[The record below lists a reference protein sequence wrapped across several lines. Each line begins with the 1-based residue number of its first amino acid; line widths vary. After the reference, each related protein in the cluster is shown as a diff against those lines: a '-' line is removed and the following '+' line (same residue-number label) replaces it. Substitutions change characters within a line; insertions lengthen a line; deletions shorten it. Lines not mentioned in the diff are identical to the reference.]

1 LKQEVALQ
9 RAGSLT
15 ADWDLIHRAVS
26 GGKSGRG
33 GGPRPIRLAV
43 RPRQFHHGAEG
54 PDPAAGEELKFIRA
68 TSGITP
74 PPHHIY
80 PEEP

>member
-1 LKQEVALQ
+1 MKQEVALAK
-9 RAGSLT
+9 AGSLKV
-15 ADWDLIHRAVS
+15 DWFLIHRAGS

-33 GGPRPIRLAV
+33 EDRGPIRLAA
-43 RPRQFHHGAEG
+43 RPRQIHHGAKG

-74 PPHHIY
+74 PPHHIFT
-80 PEEP
+80 